1 MVIIKQD
8 SFWICPTHICP
19 TRIFEQF
26 RSIQIIKQWLRY
38 IFQKISC
45 MYILYFSASLSYFLL
60 FSPILPWSYDLTF
73 LSLFFLFFFIFSNFY
88 FSLYLFFFLLLF
100 VHLFLFILYGKINDP
115 RIKSQILLCIVE
127 IKLINFIIHK
137 LNEFE
142 QLIIIFKYIKYLI
155 NFINLDLM
163 WIFNMF

>member
-1 MVIIKQD
+1 MA
-8 SFWICPTHICP
+8 
-19 TRIFEQF
+19 
-26 RSIQIIKQWLRY
+26 
-38 IFQKISC
+38 KI
-45 MYILYFSASLSYFLL
+45 YFSKNILHVHFIFFRFSLLL
-60 FSPILPWSYDLTF
+60 FSFLTHPSMILWSHLPLFSFYFFKFSPIFIF
-73 LSLFFLFFFIFSNFY
+73 LSICFFF
-88 FSLYLFFFLLLF
+88 LLF